1 MKKTLLAIVAL
12 LICSSCTTRTTGIQ
26 PASDNKKIHCHIE
39 GEVKESTFTRIL
51 LIIGDGDPRVVPVDT
66 IWVKDGHFSHDIYI
80 DAPEFYQLFACEDYN
95 KACWSPLDFFAEDG
109 NVHATFYGYAIDD
122 APAPTL
128 RSETP
133 LNKELLAYKKN
144 IEERFKLPMRQE
156 KEELEK
162 AGKLLTAE
170 GAALK
175 KLYDE
180 CTDRDSLR
188 GISKRI
194 ELLEKENRFYTPEYI
209 ALMEKGNKLRE
220 DMYAYELDYIT
231 NNTSLVGLYLLNN
244 TRHRLYNKDNAA
256 KQPYADIF
264 KRVYEAK
271 YPTNRMAITMHNWV
285 TSMEVRAGSH
295 IIDFTLPD
303 LGGTSHTLSKEI
315 EGKIAV
321 IDFWAS
327 WCGPCRRQSMSFIP
341 LYNKYKDKGFTVVG
355 VANELESEDMR
366 LAVEKDGY
374 PWLNLLALRGVDN
387 IWERYGIRGAGEVFL
402 VDSSG
407 TILAIGA
414 TAEEV
419 ERILLEKLGNT
430 NTNGKINKF

>member
-1 MKKTLLAIVAL
+1 MKKLFLTLIVAFVTVCGFAQEC
-12 LICSSCTTRTTGIQ
+12 I
-26 PASDNKKIHCHIE
+26 DYNKKLHCHIE

-51 LIIGDGDPRVVPVDT
+51 LMIGNGDPRVVPVDT
-66 IWVKDGHFSHDIYI
+66 IWVKDGHFSHDLYI
-80 DAPEFYQLFACEDYN
+80 DEPEFYQLFACEDYN
-95 KACWSPLDFFAEDG
+95 NGCWMTLDFFAEEGDI
-109 NVHATFYGYAIDD
+109 HATFYGYAIDD
-122 APAPTL
+122 APRPAM

-133 LNKELLAYKKN
+133 LNKELIAYDKGT
-144 IEERFKLPMRQE
+144 EERFYLPMRQE
-156 KEELEK
+156 EAALEK

-180 CTDRDSLR
+180 CEDRDSLKS
-188 GISKRI
+188 ISGKI
-194 ELLEKENRFYTPEYI
+194 ELLDKENRLYTPEYK
-209 ALMEKGNKLRE
+209 ALMEKGEKLRE
-220 DMYAYELDYIT
+220 EMYAYELEYIT
-231 NNTSLVGLYLLNN
+231 NNNSLVGLYLLNQA
-244 TRHRLYNKDNAA
+244 RYRLYNKDNAD
-256 KQPYADIF
+256 KQPYVDIF
-264 KRVYEAK
+264 KSVYDAK
-271 YPTNRMAITMHNWV
+271 YPANNMAIAFRNWV
-285 TSMEVRAGSH
+285 SSMDVRVGSH

-303 LGGTSHTLSKEI
+303 LGGTNHTLSKEI
-315 EGKIAV
+315 EGKVAI

-355 VANELESEDMR
+355 VASELDSENMR

-402 VDSSG
+402 VDKDG
-407 TILAIGA
+407 TILVIGA

-419 ERILLEKLGNT
+419 EQILKERL
-430 NTNGKINKF
+430 

>member
-1 MKKTLLAIVAL
+1 MKKLFLTLIVAFATVCGFAQDS
-12 LICSSCTTRTTGIQ
+12 ISN
-26 PASDNKKIHCHIE
+26 NKKLHCHIE
-39 GEVKESTFTRIL
+39 GEVKESSFTRIL
-51 LIIGDGDPRVVPVDT
+51 LIIGDGDPRIVPVDT
-66 IWVKDGHFSHDIYI
+66 IWVKDGRFSHDLYT

-95 KACWSPLDFFAEDG
+95 NGCWMILDFFAEEGDI
-109 NVHATFYGYAIDD
+109 HATFYGYAIDD
-122 APAPTL
+122 APRPAM

-133 LNKELLAYKKN
+133 LNKELIAYDKG
-144 IEERFKLPMRQE
+144 IEERFYLPMRQE
-156 KEELEK
+156 EAALEK

-180 CTDRDSLR
+180 CEDRDSLKS
-188 GISKRI
+188 ISGKI
-194 ELLEKENRFYTPEYI
+194 ELLDKENRLYTPEYK
-209 ALMEKGNKLRE
+209 ALMEKGEKLRE
-220 DMYAYELDYIT
+220 EMYAYELEYIT
-231 NNTSLVGLYLLNN
+231 NNNSLVGLYLLNQA
-244 TRHRLYNKDNAA
+244 RYRLYNKDNAD
-256 KQPYADIF
+256 KQPYVDIF
-264 KRVYEAK
+264 KSVYDAK
-271 YPTNRMAITMHNWV
+271 YPANNMAIAFRNWV
-285 TSMEVRAGSH
+285 SSMDVRVGSH

-303 LGGTSHTLSKEI
+303 LGGTNHTLSKEI
-315 EGKIAV
+315 EGKVAI

-355 VANELESEDMR
+355 VASELDSEDMR

-402 VDSSG
+402 VDKDG

-419 ERILLEKLGNT
+419 EQILKERL
-430 NTNGKINKF
+430 

>member
-1 MKKTLLAIVAL
+1 MNKILLTLLFAFATA
-12 LICSSCTTRTTGIQ
+12 CSFAQECI
-26 PASDNKKIHCHIE
+26 DYNKKLHCHIE

-66 IWVKDGHFSHDIYI
+66 ILVKDGHFSHDLY
-80 DAPEFYQLFACEDYN
+80 AEKPEFYQLFACEDYN
-95 KACWSPLDFFAEDG
+95 KGCWMQLDFFAEEGDI
-109 NVHATFYGYAIDD
+109 HATFYGYAIDD
-122 APAPTL
+122 APRPAM

-133 LNKELLAYKKN
+133 LNKELIAYDKG
-144 IEERFKLPMRQE
+144 IEERFYLPMRQE
-156 KEELEK
+156 EAALEK

-180 CTDRDSLR
+180 CEDRDSLKS
-188 GISKRI
+188 ISGKI
-194 ELLEKENRFYTPEYI
+194 ELLDKENRLYTPEYK
-209 ALMEKGNKLRE
+209 ALMEKGEKLRE
-220 DMYAYELDYIT
+220 EMYAYELEYIT
-231 NNTSLVGLYLLNN
+231 NNNSLVGLYLLNQA
-244 TRHRLYNKDNAA
+244 RYRLYNKDNAD
-256 KQPYADIF
+256 KQPYVDIF
-264 KRVYEAK
+264 KSVYDAK
-271 YPTNRMAITMHNWV
+271 YPANNMAIAFRNWV
-285 TSMEVRAGSH
+285 SSMDVRVGSH

-303 LGGTSHTLSKEI
+303 LGGTNHTLSKEI
-315 EGKIAV
+315 EGKVAI

-355 VANELESEDMR
+355 VASELDSEDMR

-402 VDSSG
+402 VDKDG

-419 ERILLEKLGNT
+419 EQILKEIL
-430 NTNGKINKF
+430 

>member
-1 MKKTLLAIVAL
+1 MKKLFLTLIVAFATL
-12 LICSSCTTRTTGIQ
+12 CGFAQDSISN
-26 PASDNKKIHCHIE
+26 NKKLHCHIE
-39 GEVKESTFTRIL
+39 GEVKESSFTRIL
-51 LIIGDGDPRVVPVDT
+51 LIIGDGDPRIVPVDT
-66 IWVKDGHFSHDIYI
+66 IWVKDGRFSHDLYT

-95 KACWSPLDFFAEDG
+95 NGCWMILDFFAEEGDI
-109 NVHATFYGYAIDD
+109 HATFYGYAIDD
-122 APAPTL
+122 APRPAM

-133 LNKELLAYKKN
+133 LNKELIAYNKG
-144 IEERFKLPMRQE
+144 IEERFYLPMRQE
-156 KEELEK
+156 EAALEK

-180 CTDRDSLR
+180 CEDRDSLKS
-188 GISKRI
+188 ISGKI
-194 ELLEKENRFYTPEYI
+194 ELLDKENRLYTPEYK
-209 ALMEKGNKLRE
+209 ALMEKGEKLRE
-220 DMYAYELDYIT
+220 EMYAYELEYIT
-231 NNTSLVGLYLLNN
+231 NNNSLVGLYLLNQA
-244 TRHRLYNKDNAA
+244 RYRLYNKDNAD
-256 KQPYADIF
+256 KQPYVDIF
-264 KRVYEAK
+264 KSVYDAK
-271 YPTNRMAITMHNWV
+271 YPANNMAIAFRNWV
-285 TSMEVRAGSH
+285 SSMDVRVGSH

-303 LGGTSHTLSKEI
+303 LGGTNHTLSKEI
-315 EGKIAV
+315 EGKVAI

-355 VANELESEDMR
+355 VASELDSEDMR

-387 IWERYGIRGAGEVFL
+387 IWERYGIRGGGEVFL
-402 VDSSG
+402 VDKDG

-419 ERILLEKLGNT
+419 EQILKERL
-430 NTNGKINKF
+430 

>member
-1 MKKTLLAIVAL
+1 MNKILLTLLFAFATVCGFAQECI
-12 LICSSCTTRTTGIQ
+12 
-26 PASDNKKIHCHIE
+26 DYNKKLHCHIE

-51 LIIGDGDPRVVPVDT
+51 LIIGDGDPRIVPVDT
-66 IWVKDGHFSHDIYI
+66 IWVKDGRFSHDLYT

-95 KACWSPLDFFAEDG
+95 NGCWMILDFFAEEGDI
-109 NVHATFYGYAIDD
+109 HATFYGYAIDD
-122 APAPTL
+122 APRPAM

-133 LNKELLAYKKN
+133 LNKELIAYDKG
-144 IEERFKLPMRQE
+144 IEERFYLPMRQE
-156 KEELEK
+156 EAALEK

-180 CTDRDSLR
+180 CEDRDSLKS
-188 GISKRI
+188 ISGKI
-194 ELLEKENRFYTPEYI
+194 ELLDKENRLYTPEYK
-209 ALMEKGNKLRE
+209 ALMEKGEKLRE
-220 DMYAYELDYIT
+220 EMYAYELEYIT
-231 NNTSLVGLYLLNN
+231 NNNSLVGLYLLNQA
-244 TRHRLYNKDNAA
+244 RYRLYNKDNAD
-256 KQPYADIF
+256 KQPYVDIF
-264 KRVYEAK
+264 KSVYDAK
-271 YPTNRMAITMHNWV
+271 YPANNMAIAFRNWV
-285 TSMEVRAGSH
+285 SSMDVRVGSH

-303 LGGTSHTLSKEI
+303 LGGTNHTLSKEI
-315 EGKIAV
+315 EGKVAI

-355 VANELESEDMR
+355 VASELDSEDMR

-402 VDSSG
+402 VDKDG

-419 ERILLEKLGNT
+419 EQILKERL
-430 NTNGKINKF
+430 

>member
-1 MKKTLLAIVAL
+1 MKKLFLTLIVAFATL
-12 LICSSCTTRTTGIQ
+12 CGFAQDSISN
-26 PASDNKKIHCHIE
+26 NKKLHCHIE
-39 GEVKESTFTRIL
+39 GEVKESSFTRIL
-51 LIIGDGDPRVVPVDT
+51 LIIGDGDPRIVPVDT
-66 IWVKDGHFSHDIYI
+66 IWVKDGRFSHDLYT

-95 KACWSPLDFFAEDG
+95 NGCWMILDFFAEEGDI
-109 NVHATFYGYAIDD
+109 HATFYGYAIDD
-122 APAPTL
+122 APRPAM

-133 LNKELLAYKKN
+133 LNKELIAYDKG
-144 IEERFKLPMRQE
+144 IEERFYLPMRQE
-156 KEELEK
+156 EAALEK

-180 CTDRDSLR
+180 CEDRDSLN
-188 GISKRI
+188 SLSEKI
-194 ELLEKENRFYTPEYI
+194 ELLEKENRLYTQEYKVF
-209 ALMEKGNKLRE
+209 MEKGEKLRKE
-220 DMYAYELDYIT
+220 MYAYELDYIM
-231 NNTSLVGLYLLNN
+231 NYPGMVGLYLLDQV
-244 TRHRLYNKDNAA
+244 RYRLYNKDNAT
-256 KQPYADIF
+256 KQPYVDVF
-264 KRVYEAK
+264 KRVYDAR
-271 YPTNRMAITMHNWV
+271 YPTNNMAIALRNWV
-285 TSMEVRAGSH
+285 SSMDVRVGSR

-303 LGGTSHTLSKEI
+303 LNGAKHTLSKEI
-315 EGKIAV
+315 EGKIAIV
-321 IDFWAS
+321 DFWAS

-355 VANELESEDMR
+355 VASELDSEDMR

-402 VDSSG
+402 VDKDG

-419 ERILLEKLGNT
+419 EQILKERL
-430 NTNGKINKF
+430 

>member
-1 MKKTLLAIVAL
+1 MKKLFLTLIVAFATL
-12 LICSSCTTRTTGIQ
+12 CGFAQDSISN
-26 PASDNKKIHCHIE
+26 NKKLHCHIE
-39 GEVKESTFTRIL
+39 GEVKESSFTRIL
-51 LIIGDGDPRVVPVDT
+51 LIIGDGDPRIVPVDT
-66 IWVKDGHFSHDIYI
+66 IWVKDGRFSHDLYT

-95 KACWSPLDFFAEDG
+95 NGCWMPLDFFAEEGDI
-109 NVHATFYGYAIDD
+109 HATFYGYAIDD
-122 APAPTL
+122 APLPTL
-128 RSETP
+128 HSQTP
-133 LNKELLAYKKN
+133 LNKELIAYNKG
-144 IEERFKLPMRQE
+144 IEERFYLPMRQE
-156 KEELEK
+156 EAALEK

-180 CTDRDSLR
+180 CEDRDSLKS
-188 GISKRI
+188 ISGKI
-194 ELLEKENRFYTPEYI
+194 ELLDKENRLYTPEYK
-209 ALMEKGNKLRE
+209 ALMEKGEKLRE
-220 DMYAYELDYIT
+220 EMYAYELEYIT
-231 NNTSLVGLYLLNN
+231 NNNSLVGLYLLNQA
-244 TRHRLYNKDNAA
+244 RYRLYNKDNAD
-256 KQPYADIF
+256 KQPYVDIF
-264 KRVYEAK
+264 KSVYDAK
-271 YPTNRMAITMHNWV
+271 YPANNMAIAFRNWV
-285 TSMEVRAGSH
+285 SSMDVRVGSH

-303 LGGTSHTLSKEI
+303 LGGTNHTLSKEI
-315 EGKIAV
+315 EGKVAI

-355 VANELESEDMR
+355 VASELDSEDMR

-402 VDSSG
+402 VDKDG

-419 ERILLEKLGNT
+419 EQILKERL
-430 NTNGKINKF
+430 